1 MLDGTSLLLS
11 AQVDINKGIGLLGD
25 NGSLAD
31 ITKEV
36 QKLQLQSE
44 SLSQTYSRLQT
55 EQQTF
60 KTILDTLGLTT
71 GKTGADFL
79 EFTDK
84 LVTMAG
90 GL

>member
-1 MLDGTSLLLS
+1 
-11 AQVDINKGIGLLGD
+11 LLGD

-71 GKTGADFL
+71 GKTGGDFL